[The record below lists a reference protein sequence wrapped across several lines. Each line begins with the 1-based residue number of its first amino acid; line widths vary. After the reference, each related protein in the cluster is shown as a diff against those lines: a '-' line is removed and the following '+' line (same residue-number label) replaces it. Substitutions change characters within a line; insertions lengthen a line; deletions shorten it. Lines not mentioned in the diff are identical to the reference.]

1 MLGLTG
7 DLLAIY
13 LQDHLAGAMGGVQLA
28 QRMYSENKGTE
39 FGEFL
44 GRLAQDI
51 EDDRQDLKAI
61 MQSLGVSADPMKVAG
76 AWAAEKAG
84 RLKFNGSLLN
94 YSPLSRV
101 IEFEG
106 LIMGVNGKLS
116 LWNSLRAVASTDTR
130 LDAEELDRLIARA
143 QEQIAGLREHH
154 LIAAE
159 AAFLNSAAAPA

>member
-7 DLLAIY
+7 DLLEIY

-28 QRMYSENKGTE
+28 QRMYGQNKGTE

-51 EDDRQDLKAI
+51 EEDRQDLKAI
-61 MQSLGVSADPMKVAG
+61 MQRLGVSADPMKVAG

-116 LWNSLRAVASTDTR
+116 LWNSLRAVASTDSR
-130 LDAEELDRLIARA
+130 LDAEDLDRLIARA

-154 LIAAE
+154 LMAAE
-159 AAFLNSAAAPA
+159 AAFLSSAGAPA